1 MQEAQRQAAL
11 AVARVM
17 EGSALPVALAAV
29 APAGGDTAGRRRAL
43 VQELAYGTLRHW
55 GELDALV
62 RRLASKPFSDALLGP
77 LTAVALYQL
86 DHTRAPAFAIVDR
99 AVAAAAEL
107 ARPAAKGV
115 VNAML
120 RRYLREREALRAAVR
135 SDPVA
140 RYSYPAWWIA
150 RIEAQY
156 GDLAPALLDAGNER
170 PPLALRVNR
179 RAGTREALLARFAAA
194 DIAATGAGESGIVVE
209 TPRPVPSLPGYED
222 GAFSVQ
228 DLGAQLAAP
237 LLGVADGQ
245 RVLDACAAPGGKAT
259 HVLELAD
266 VLLTALDS
274 DEARLPRLEANLA
287 RLRLGPARQGAAVT
301 VRAGDASR
309 PAEWWDGR
317 PFDRIIADVPCT
329 ASGVIRRHP
338 DGKWLRREAD
348 LPAFVR
354 TQRRIL
360 DALWPLLAPGGRLLY
375 ATCSLFAEENEEQAA
390 AFVAR
395 NPDALRETISFD
407 PAVAAR
413 GGQLLPSSPGAVHNQ
428 DAFFYALFRKG

>member
-1 MQEAQRQAAL
+1 MQEAQKQAAR
-11 AVARVM
+11 AVAKVM
-17 EGSALPVALAAV
+17 EGSTLPAALAAF
-29 APAGGDTAGRRRAL
+29 APDAGDAAGRRRAL

-62 RRLASKPFSDALLGP
+62 RCLARKPFSDPLLGT

-86 DHTRAPAFAIVDR
+86 EHTRAPAFAIVDR

-120 RRYLREREALRAAVR
+120 RRYLREREALRSAVR

-150 RIEAQY
+150 KVEAQY
-156 GDLAPALLDAGNER
+156 GDLAPAVLDAGNER
-170 PPLALRVNR
+170 PPLALRVNL

-194 DIAATGAGESGIVVE
+194 DIVASTAGASGIVVE
-209 TPRPVPSLPGYED
+209 TPRPVPTLPGYDE

-237 LLGVADGQ
+237 LLGVAAGQ
-245 RVLDACAAPGGKAT
+245 RVLDACAAPGGKTT

-266 VLLTALDS
+266 VELTALDN
-274 DEARLPRLEANLA
+274 DESRLPRLEANLA
-287 RLRLGPARQGAAVT
+287 RLRLRGGRGGAAVV
-301 VRAGDASR
+301 VRAGDAAR
-309 PAEWWDGR
+309 PADWWDGR
-317 PFDRIIADVPCT
+317 PYDRIIADVPCT

-354 TQRRIL
+354 NQRRIV

-375 ATCSLFAEENEEQAA
+375 ATCSLFAEENDEQAVAFA
-390 AFVAR
+390 AR
-395 NPDALRETISFD
+395 HPDALRETISFD
-407 PAVAAR
+407 SGVAAR